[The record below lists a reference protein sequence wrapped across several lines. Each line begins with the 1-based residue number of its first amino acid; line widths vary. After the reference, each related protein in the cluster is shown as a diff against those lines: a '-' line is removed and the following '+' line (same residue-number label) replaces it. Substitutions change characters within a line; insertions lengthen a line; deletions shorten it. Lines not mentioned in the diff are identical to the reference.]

1 MKRPVVEYAM
11 VKILVK
17 HYTYHEYITFF
28 FLKILISITLND
40 NTKKLIKLVI
50 INKEIMSTS

>member
-1 MKRPVVEYAM
+1 MNT
-11 VKILVK
+11 L
-17 HYTYHEYITFF
+17 HFF
-28 FLKILISITLND
+28 SLLKILISITLYD